1 MMVDI
6 KEDSLRSFIEQVP
19 LEKRLLN
26 LRQVCTQWTK
36 TVEDVCAM
44 EKELIL
50 QIGSG
55 NQWQIVRNSDYN
67 GLIKSVNPFYT
78 LTTAQLSEELT
89 AFLSTTFPRL
99 QTLEVIV
106 DDPTEDVNFLL
117 YLPRLISAYLNTLTT
132 LRLVWNVKNVTF
144 QAIFPLL
151 TSSISS
157 LQKLQQFSFFDF
169 AKCLEVPPFDLP
181 LLLRTSLDK
190 LSFISAKSSN
200 DLALHW
206 VPSLLERTKPNLMQ
220 IFYRTSLEGP
230 HFLPSIP
237 AKAAA
242 HFYDA
247 LTFIHNAADLKH
259 LTSAFTNLKTLSLG
273 LSPLLSVE
281 SLFTQLAKLPQLI
294 CLQMATVPN
303 DVGYNS
309 TNLPVLPAVQ
319 QLVFQLNLDEPF
331 QHAQFDQ
338 LRLPEVFP
346 SVKKF
351 FLSFNTDRCLNCNW
365 QIKVS
370 EDGSPPKVEGT
381 DDQVTQCM
389 MLMATP
395 FAETTPTMHIT
406 FMVQSQTVLHYVA
419 IFADENLMMLTKCE
433 V

>member
-1 MMVDI
+1 MMIDI
-6 KEDSLRSFIEQVP
+6 KEDSLRSLIEQVP

-36 TVEDVCAM
+36 TVEDICAT

-55 NQWQIVRNSDYN
+55 NQWQIVRNGDYN
-67 GLIKSVNPFYT
+67 NLIKSVNPLNS
-78 LTTAQLSEELT
+78 LTTAQLSEEFT

-99 QTLEVIV
+99 QTLVVIV

-144 QAIFPLL
+144 QAIFPQLI
-151 TSSISS
+151 SNISS
-157 LQKLQQFSFFDF
+157 LQKLQEFSFFDF

-181 LLLRTSLDK
+181 FLLRTSLDK
-190 LSFISAKSSN
+190 LSFVSTKSSS

-220 IFYRTSLEGP
+220 IFYHTSPEEP
-230 HFLPSIP
+230 HVLPSIP

-242 HFYDA
+242 HFYDV
-247 LTFIHNAADLKH
+247 LTFINNAAELEH
-259 LTSAFTNLKTLSLG
+259 FTSAFTNLTTFLVV

-294 CLQMATVPN
+294 RLQVTTVPN

-319 QLVFQLNLDEPF
+319 HLVFQLHLDEPF

-346 SVKKF
+346 SVNKF
-351 FLSFNTDRCLNCNW
+351 YLFFHTDRCLNCNW
-365 QIKVS
+365 QVKVS
-370 EDGSPPKVEGT
+370 EDGSPPQVEGT
-381 DDQVTQCM
+381 DDQVNECM
-389 MLMATP
+389 MLMAAT
-395 FAETTPTMHIT
+395 FAKTTPKVSVT
-406 FMVQSQTVLHYVA
+406 FMVESQTALHYVA
-419 IFADENLMMLTKCE
+419 IFADEQLMMLTKCE